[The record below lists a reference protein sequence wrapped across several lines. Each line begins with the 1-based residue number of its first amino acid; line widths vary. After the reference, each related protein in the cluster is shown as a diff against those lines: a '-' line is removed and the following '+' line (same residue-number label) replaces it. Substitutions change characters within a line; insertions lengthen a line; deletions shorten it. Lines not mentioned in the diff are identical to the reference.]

1 MLKQTLRSGALI
13 AAVATALLACGKKE
27 DTGTT
32 TNTDTGV
39 ATTAAPASVVEVSD
53 VDIGRAVGTDKKI
66 TDKTDTFKPTD
77 KIFASVHTHGTAPT
91 AKLAAKWMYENG
103 TPVSENTETIS
114 PSGDAYTQF
123 QISKASPW
131 PTGKYTLHVLLDDRE
146 VKTVDFTIK

>member
-1 MLKQTLRSGALI
+1 MLKYSLRSGAII
-13 AAVATALLACGKKE
+13 AAVATALLACGKKD
-27 DTGTT
+27 DTAT
-32 TNTDTGV
+32 TNTTIDTS
-39 ATTAAPASVVEVSD
+39 AIAPAAVVEVSD
-53 VDIGRAVGTDKKI
+53 VDLGRAVGTDKKI

-77 KIFASVHTHGTAPT
+77 KIFASVHTHGSAPT
-91 AKLAAKWMYENG
+91 AKIAAKWMYENG